1 MAASRAVLPDRGPH
15 IATPGHF
22 GDIEIVRVD
31 LKTRTATFR
40 VRAVNGLTGPDTRV
54 PLSMVRLPSEEDAG
68 RFWKMLVDDL
78 FRSLEENGQLP
89 EFVKGYEV
97 TTGEDST
104 GEPALYVKILVKPA
118 HSPAS
123 DATVSRWNE
132 FSNLV
137 QDTLMQLR
145 LQPELRPRWP
155 YVQLGEWRRK
165 R

>member
-1 MAASRAVLPDRGPH
+1 
-15 IATPGHF
+15 
-22 GDIEIVRVD
+22 
-31 LKTRTATFR
+31 
-40 VRAVNGLTGPDTRV
+40 
-54 PLSMVRLPSEEDAG
+54 MVRLLSEEDVSP
-68 RFWKMLVDDL
+68 FWKMLIDDL
-78 FRSLEENGQLP
+78 FKTLEAKGRLP
-89 EFVKGYEV
+89 EFVKGCEV

-104 GEPALYVKILVKPA
+104 GDPALYVKILVKPA
-118 HSPAS
+118 HSPAN

-145 LQPELRPRWP
+145 LQPEQRQRWP